1 MANELTPGPYETA
14 DLDEPRI
21 SALIGPAAR
30 VEAIIAPVARDLGYR
45 IVRVKITAQ
54 NGCTLQ
60 VMAERADGEFSIN
73 DCEAL
78 SRAMSPVLDVED
90 PIKSAYNLEVSSPGI
105 DRPLVRISDF
115 MRWMGHDAKIELNE
129 AIDGRKRYRAFLE
142 AIEGTELVLR
152 LPDAPEGQDPMVR
165 LPLAYVGEARLVL
178 TDELVNEALRRAKAK
193 GSESAL
199 DGAEID
205 PDAIE
210 DLEVRTDKRR

>member
-1 MANELTPGPYETA
+1 MSDTEQSLDFLA

-21 SALIGPAAR
+21 SPLTGQAAR
-30 VEAIIAPVARDLGYR
+30 VEAVIAPVARDLGYR

-105 DRPLVRISDF
+105 DRPLVRVSDF
-115 MRWMGHDAKIELNE
+115 HRWMGHDAKIELNE
-129 AIDGRKRYRAFLE
+129 AFDGRKRYRAFLE
-142 AIEGTELVLR
+142 GIEGAELVLR
-152 LPDAPEGQDPMVR
+152 LPDAPAGQDPLVR
-165 LPLAYVGEARLVL
+165 LPLPSIGEARLVL
-178 TDELVNEALRRAKAK
+178 TDELVNEALSRAKAK

-205 PDAIE
+205 PDAVE